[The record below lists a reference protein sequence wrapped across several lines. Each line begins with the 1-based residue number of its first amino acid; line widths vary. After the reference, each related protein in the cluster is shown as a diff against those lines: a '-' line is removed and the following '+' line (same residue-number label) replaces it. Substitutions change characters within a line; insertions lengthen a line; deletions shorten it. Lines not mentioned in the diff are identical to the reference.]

1 MSFTER
7 IEYLLHVY
15 DEQRMRQTYL
25 DDFDFS

>member
-1 MSFTER
+1 MTFVER

-25 DDFDFS
+25 DDFDF